1 MSFGGRD
8 TLRARMAE
16 RLDAELIGRAR
27 ARLAAKAAAGAAEPP
42 PGAPPENPAAQLAHD
57 VWQLAAAALRMPPAE
72 LSPRENL
79 ANLGIDSIAITEIMA
94 QISRHFGISVA
105 PTVFFEAKHLDDL
118 GAILFERY
126 GKTIAARSADRPP
139 AGSEATPAL
148 DPSPASSPTLPASGR
163 RTSEAWIARQRKAA
177 GSGRGLPVVAALAAV
192 SAPSAAAPA
201 FALGGSG
208 KDVPIAI
215 LSMEGKFPRSPDLD
229 AFEAHLRAG
238 DDCIEEIPPE
248 RWDWRAVHG
257 DPKKGAFT
265 DVRFGGFV
273 PDADQFDAGFF
284 NISPREA
291 ELIDPQHRLF
301 MECVWSLVEK
311 GGYAPGALS
320 GRKIGMFLG
329 INLLDYTDMVNR
341 AGIMEAQQLTGLGH
355 AFCPNRL
362 SFLLDIHGPSEV
374 VDTACSSSLV
384 AIHRALMSIRHEGCE
399 MAIAGGSNL
408 MLSPTQHIMFS
419 KVGMITPDGRCKSF
433 SRDANGYARADGVGA
448 VLLKRLDLAE
458 RDGDP
463 ILGVIR
469 GSVAHHGGGATS
481 LTAPNPK
488 SQARLIV
495 EAHRQ
500 AGVDPRSIG
509 MVECHGTGTPLGDPI
524 EIDGLKRAFAE
535 LYRDRDLVPAAEPT
549 IGLGSVKSN
558 IGHAETAAGIAGL
571 IKVLLAMRSETLHPT
586 LHCEAPN
593 PVLELAGSP
602 FFLVTEAGPWRRAVI
617 DGREQPLRAG
627 LSSFGAGG
635 TNVHMVIEEYRR
647 PAEAPPVPR
656 EGPFL
661 FPVSAKN
668 EPALRAVVARLR
680 EAATT
685 ADLADMAATLQVG
698 RNAMRWRL
706 CFVAA
711 ERATLVR
718 AMDAF
723 LAQAPDA
730 AAVGTV
736 PAGQQVAA
744 LDPRA
749 EPPATIAAYW
759 TAGGAVDWLALY
771 AGRRPHRIALP
782 SYAFQRQ
789 RYWLPLPESPISRS
803 APVTL
808 TPEPLG
814 GDRFELRLTG
824 EETFLADHRVGGT
837 PVLPG
842 VAYLEL
848 ARAAAEQAGFSAPTL
863 RQIVWM
869 TPLKVQRPVTV
880 VCEIA
885 RLPEGGRVEIVSVSE
900 SGERSVHAQMR
911 IAASTGIRPRQV
923 DLQGLR
929 RTSARPRPAA
939 EIYAAFDALGLAYGD
954 GHRVIRELATGGD
967 AEGRAQVLAELELP
981 AALHA
986 GMSGFVLHP
995 SLLDG
1000 ALQSAI
1006 GLAEPGDGATALP
1019 FSIDAVEM
1027 FGPCEPHMWAL
1038 VGAVDETRPGVRA
1051 MDIDLLADD
1060 GSVRAAIRGFVTR
1073 RLAVSASAPTGDAA
1087 GEGALLCFEPCW
1099 RPLVPGSTPPA
1110 FERRI
1115 VLLSGVRG
1123 GESAW
1128 RSAIPGHETIVFD
1141 DHASSPPGETFE
1153 RMALRFVEAVQLLL
1167 REPGTNPLLV
1177 QMVCVGEANPPH
1189 LAGLAGMMRSLGR
1202 EHRRVH
1208 GQVVAF
1214 TGIDPSALATALQLA
1229 ERAPAGA
1236 LLRAE
1241 GPGLALEGWE
1251 EKPAA
1256 EAPPTPWRDGG
1267 VYLVTGGAGKLG
1279 RMLASEILRTA
1290 PQARVILASRH
1301 EPSAELAMR
1310 LREGRGLHHRIADVA
1325 DAASVSALVEG
1336 IRRDHGGLDGTVHAA
1351 GVLRDESFLRQ
1362 TPAQLRAVLAPK
1374 VRGVIALDDALGNTP
1389 LDFFLLFSSIAAVTG
1404 NVGQAAY
1411 AAANGFLDGFAL
1423 SREARRQRGERHGRT
1438 LSIAWPLWREGGM
1451 RLDPAEAQLM
1461 RRVTGLAPMDSAT
1474 GLAMIS
1480 AGLAGASSRLLVA
1493 SGDAEKIRR
1502 FVAVSPE
1509 RPDLAET
1516 DNGARAGDRGP
1527 LAPIAIFPDARTL
1540 YRPILDALVREA
1552 SAQLKVTA
1560 DDLETDVELTEY
1572 GFDSIGFTQFANRLN
1587 ERFGLEL
1594 TPTLFFEHPTLEGIG
1609 RHLAEEA
1616 GEAMAKAL
1624 GVKVATAPVVA
1635 SAAEPQP
1642 SRQPEAAAPV
1652 WAANDAAPSQEGHRA
1667 AGGTP
1672 SAIAIIGMSGQF
1684 PGAPDV
1690 DAFWEVLAEGRDCI
1704 GEVPAERWDWRD
1716 YFGDPLSEPGR
1727 GNVRWGG
1734 FIDGMAAFDAPFFGI
1749 SAPEARMMDPQQRLL
1764 LTEAFRVMEDAGYA
1778 PSALAGSRTGVF
1790 VGTAD
1795 TGYSRLLSQAEV
1807 AIEGYSMTGL
1817 APSLGPNRISYF
1829 YDFHGPSVAV
1839 ETACSSALVA
1849 VHRAVEAIRSGHCT
1863 AAIAGGINAL
1873 LLPEAFVG
1881 FSKAGMLSPGGR
1893 CKPFS
1898 AEADGYARGE
1908 GVGLVFL
1915 KPLAAAEADGDR
1927 ILAVIRASAE
1937 NHGGRAA
1944 SLTAPNP
1951 RAQADLLRTAYAA
1964 AGFDPRT
1971 VGYIEAHGTGT
1982 PLGDP
1987 IEVEALTSAF
1997 ADLTRDAEAIFGPA
2011 PAQSCA
2017 IGSVKSNIGHL
2028 ELAAGIAG
2036 LIKVLLQF
2044 RHGTIAPTLHC
2055 DALNPYLKLGAG
2067 PFHVARQRTDWT
2079 APVDARGEEL
2089 PRRAGVSSFGFGGS
2103 NAHLV
2108 LEEYRPPAPP
2118 PARDACAAGPSLVI
2132 LSARSE
2138 PQLRE
2143 MAERLLA
2150 FLAEPGR
2157 RVSLTDLAHTL
2168 QTARDAME
2176 FRLGFVASSLAEL
2189 PDRLSAYL
2197 GAGPREGLH
2206 VGRAKAGRRTMALL
2220 QSDDAL
2226 RLAAAGLVD
2235 RGRPDDLLALWVDGF
2250 NVDWGSISRNG
2261 GARRISL
2268 PGYPFA
2274 QTRYWVTPTA
2284 IRADRSGEARKVGV
2298 EGAVSAFSFDGSESF
2313 LRDHR
2318 VQGAKVLPGVMSL
2331 EMLRVAIGGS
2341 AEGFEL
2347 LGHRWVEPVSV
2358 GAGPV
2363 RLSVVLEGDTSDIS
2377 RYLVF
2382 AESDAGGRRLHA
2394 EGKVR
2399 RLGPGDAP
2407 RIGLDQARGAATREM
2422 DVAAI
2427 YSRFDAMGLNYGPAQ
2442 RAIGRLWQE
2451 PGIVVARLEVP
2462 AEADGGF
2469 GLDPSLL
2476 DGALQAMLGF
2486 DRPVGDGLALPSS
2499 VRRIAVYGATTPGM
2513 WAVLRAGDAGPS
2525 IDVCR
2530 DDGTVAVRFEDFVV
2544 ARPAGRMG
2552 LGAAGDTGHAASR
2565 PSGTGP
2571 VILESDEDP
2580 SARALRLLTGI
2591 AARTLEVEASALD
2604 PETELGDYGF
2614 DSVTMTA
2621 FAARINAELGLSL
2634 ATPDFFEFA
2643 TLARLAGHVAADLKP
2658 ARPSDDARRTLDR
2671 PERKAEGDRAVGA
2684 DRRDATRSDREAPA
2698 APAEDPIVIT
2708 GQSCCF
2714 PMAGDADTFWSNLI
2728 AGRDCIGPVPADR
2741 WSWQAIDGDPKSE
2754 PGKTNIHRGGFID
2767 GVFAFDPL
2775 FFGISPREARL
2786 MDPQQRL
2793 MLMHAWKAIEDAGH
2807 SPRSL
2812 AGQKVGVFVGTA
2824 SSGYQG
2830 GQGADLEGEGYLAT
2844 GSVASV
2850 GPNRISYF
2858 LDLHGPSEPVET
2870 ACSSSLVA
2878 LHRAV
2883 QAIRAGD
2890 CDMALVGGVNSIVTP
2905 EAHITFAKAGMLA
2918 PDGRCKTFSA
2928 AADGYGRGEGVG
2940 MILVRRQSDAERDGD
2955 PILAVVRASGINHGG
2970 RAQSLTAPNT
2980 SAQADLL
2987 RDVYRKAGID
2997 PRTIGYIEAHGTG
3010 TPLGDPVEINA
3021 LKSAF
3026 RALPE
3031 TADALVSAGC
3041 KLGSVKT
3048 AIGHLELAAGI
3059 AGVIKVLK
3067 QIEHRQLAPSLH
3079 CEAINPLIDLTG
3091 SPFEIVRSAQTW
3103 APVRDAAGHALPLR
3117 AGISSFGFGGVNAH
3131 VVLEEYRAPQGVRP
3145 APLAPERPSIVILS
3159 ARDGDRLGESAR
3171 HLLAALDKAELG
3183 DAHLGDLA
3191 YTLQIGRAA
3200 LPERLAIVA
3209 STIAALRDRLGDFV
3223 AGEGGAG
3230 VFSGRAADRA
3240 DATADVL
3247 NPRAVA
3253 QHWVRGGTVDWIA
3266 LDPGPH
3272 RRLRLPTYPFARD
3285 VYRLDGVTAAKDR
3298 DAQPSATPALSA
3310 GRREP
3315 TVFLLQADAFY
3326 LRDHVVRGEKILP
3339 GAMSLELACRAVA
3352 ERAVSDGDDR
3362 SDAAAD
3368 GVALSDI
3375 VWRRPL
3381 RLNLGERSVRVDV
3394 GDAGSDGRPFRL
3406 VGTDDARE
3414 AFVTGVIPAALPGR
3428 PPRMDVEAVQ
3438 GRCRVIHDPDWLYAS
3453 YAALGIDYGPTF
3465 RAVADLTSGD
3475 GEVLARLR
3483 LPRAAEADRAGFRL
3497 HPAMLDAAFHAAM
3510 VAFAHEGVSELALPF
3525 GIARLSVFGPTADAL
3540 WAHIRTVPSGEG
3552 IRKLD
3557 IDLADDAGTVLVRIE
3572 GFSLRRLA
3580 GRPPAETAD
3589 RAEAAPAAGEGAAR
3603 SAAERYFV
3611 GLVAHESGVDPAA
3624 VSLSAPLEDHGI
3636 DSVMITRLTDRLE
3649 IDFGPLSRTL
3659 FFEYQTL
3666 SALVGHFQE
3675 RHGERLAAL
3684 LGLSATTAARPLP
3697 ARAAAAGT
3705 VVRTERVATGADE
3718 PIAIIGVAGRY
3729 PGANTLPAFWENL
3742 AAGRDSITEVP
3753 GDRWDHGRYFDPV
3766 RQPGKTTSRWGGFV
3780 EGHDRFDPLFF
3791 NIAPREAAFIDPQ
3804 ERLFLQCAWETLED
3818 AGYTRANVAPGS
3830 GDMPGGDVGVFVGV
3844 MYEEYQLYGPE
3855 RTAQGQ
3861 PVAMTGSAA
3870 SIANRVSYF
3879 CDFHGPSLAVDSMCS
3894 SSLTALHLACDALR
3908 AGSCQVALAGGV
3920 NLTLHP
3926 NKYIALS
3933 QGRFLSSKGRCESFG
3948 EGGDGYVPAEG
3959 VGAVLLK
3966 PLWQAEADGDR
3977 IHAVIL
3983 GSALNHGG
3991 KTNGYTVPNPSAQAA
4006 VVGRAMEK
4014 AGVSPVA
4021 ISYVEAH
4028 GTGTSLGDPI
4038 EIAALARA
4046 YGCGGEAG
4054 PPCAIGSVKSNIGH
4068 AESAAGMAGLTKV
4081 LLQLKHGQLVP
4092 SLHAAVGNPH
4102 IAWDATPFRVQ
4113 QRLQPWD
4120 RRERDGVTLPRMAG
4134 LSSFGAGG
4142 SNAHFIL
4149 SEYPPAEERP
4159 VHAGPEIYPFSARD
4173 PERLVALLANFRS
4186 ALEDL
4191 NESDLPSLAF
4201 VLQEGREAFEERL
4214 AIVAADRDEL
4224 TARLDLFL
4232 AGRAA
4237 GPGIYRAG
4245 VVRPRPPA
4253 ILGDSLGDIASGWVQ
4268 GAVVDWTARRN
4279 GPRPRAISLPTYPFA
4294 ADRCWLPDLDD
4305 GFRPAPAVTAPP
4317 MPLLFAP
4324 AWRETAARQ
4333 TSAPTGA
4340 TRLIVLC
4347 GLAAEAARLDRASD
4361 EAVDL
4366 VVLEAPA
4373 GTLDERYGFY
4383 AARLMDCL
4391 QGLIR
4396 QGMAAAIVQVVVP
4409 ATGADSCLE
4418 GLGGM
4423 LRCAAMEHRAVSCQ
4437 IIAVDARLG
4446 DLPTLL
4452 AADAAQSGS
4461 DRDVRYSEGRRLVR
4475 TWQEIDGRD
4484 GAVASPWKDGGR
4496 YLLTGGAGG
4505 IGLLVAESIAAAGG
4519 RPSLW
4524 LTGRSALDPLARQ
4537 RIVRMEEAG
4546 ATVRH
4551 RRVDVTDRAAVAALV
4566 REIDAEDGGL
4576 DGLFHGAGL
4585 ARDGRLLTKD
4595 EATLHAV
4602 LAPKVT
4608 GIRILDEV
4616 LGDRPLD
4623 FVALFAS
4630 AAGAVGNPGQS
4641 DYAAANAFL
4650 DRFAIERNARVAEG
4664 SRRGRTVAMDWP
4676 YWRDGGMHMAG
4687 ATIAAL
4693 ERDTGVAPLDTAAAL
4708 ATLGTIL
4715 TSVAAPQVLVLA
4727 GDHDRLRRMMGPA
4740 EPAAGGRPAAPVA
4753 ASTASAA
4760 IHGETMRAD
4769 EGRAAIVAT
4778 IRACFSS
4785 ILGIPV
4791 DRLAPDATIDRF
4803 GVDSVSALDIT
4814 AALSAAFGALP
4825 STLLFE
4831 FPTIDRLADE
4841 VLARQGAAVCD
4852 GPAVPVPTASQPGP
4866 SSAAAAPNVP
4876 AALDAG
4882 RDIAVIA
4889 VAGRYPGADTIEAFA
4904 EVLREGRDCVTEI
4917 PPDRADLVARFS
4929 ERKGEPGASICRWGG
4944 FLSDVDRFDAGFFGY
4959 SPRAA
4964 DLADPQERL
4973 FLETAWHLFERAGH
4987 TRAQLA
4993 EHYESRVGVF
5003 VGAMYQQYPALAA
5016 DAESR
5021 ALLSLSSYSGIANR
5035 VSFFFDLQG
5044 PSVAVDSMCSSGLQA
5059 VHQACQSLHTGEC
5072 RLAVAGGVNLSI
5084 HPAKYE
5090 ALSRAGLV
5098 GSHVGS
5104 RAFSDGDGYLPA
5116 EGVGAVLLK
5125 PLRDALRDGDRVLAV
5140 IKGSLASHSG
5150 HSAGY
5155 AVPSVD
5161 AQLRLLGDG
5170 FSAAGIDPASI
5181 GYVEAAA
5188 NGSKLGDAVELRAL
5202 SAFFSAL
5209 PPGAP
5214 PIAIGSVKTNIGHAE
5229 AASGLAQLTKVLL
5242 QFEQRSLFPCPALAS
5257 PEATKAFSGTP
5268 FAPQTML
5275 AAWEA
5280 PLEDGATGK
5289 RRATVSAFGA
5299 GGSNVHLILEEPP
5312 TAQAPPKAERARR
5325 LFPLSATTPVQLA
5338 ALRRLLADHLRAR
5351 PGLCLAAL
5359 SNTLRSGREAF
5370 AFGIDFVASDQEEL
5384 VAKLEEADH
5393 RESAAA
5399 LAGVVAG
5406 GEPDPGMLVLP
5417 GYPFARERHWLSPAR
5432 AEALGSRASETTAP
5446 AEGLAQADPD
5456 LPRGRETALQLIQRT
5471 LAAELGC
5478 APGDIDPQSGFSA
5491 LGIDSMIRMRLIYA
5505 VEERCGVILDQ
5516 GTLEALQT
5524 PQALADHLDA
5534 DGPSAAV
5541 AARPAVSH
5549 PAVAADDTVPLG
5561 ENQKGLWV
5569 LQKLFTERGDYNV
5582 PLAFRCRSVD
5592 RDALDK
5598 ALGWLLAEHKLLG
5611 TRVVDGERLA
5621 LSARP
5626 IPPAIR
5632 SLALPKDADTDA
5644 FLRQRALVP
5653 FDLGE
5658 GVLRAEHLS
5667 GGTLAAGESI
5677 LLLVVHHLVTDGV
5690 SSAVITRR
5698 FWAAYDHFATGAPL
5712 PQTDRDAA
5720 DYAAFV
5726 AWEEEFVGSQRGQA
5740 QKAYWLEKLAGP
5752 LPQLNLPSENPAF
5765 ESNSV
5770 AVPSRELR
5778 LSAALTAALRTMAA
5792 RRGCGAVSLYL
5803 GAFAALLY
5811 RYTGERD
5818 IVIGVPTLRRP
5829 QRRFAD
5835 TVGYCA
5841 NMIALR
5847 LAVDPGRSFGDFA
5860 DSVQAALSE
5869 GLDNGDFPFAAI
5881 ARERGGTATGEPPYQ
5896 VTFAYQNFG
5905 FAPADLAPFARGEVS
5920 HLRQIRQGG
5929 DAALGFE
5936 VQDDA
5941 AGALIVATY
5950 DGSCSSA
5957 ARIDRLLEHF
5967 RQLLEA
5973 ASADETTPLSGLAM
5987 LTLPEVERALHHW
6000 SRSGRLAGFTLPV
6013 HEQIFARARQKPS
6026 ATAIVCGTE
6035 SLSYGDLM
6043 VRVRL
6048 VAGALRRRK
6057 VASGDA
6063 VGVLLGHEPDAIA
6076 ALLGVM
6082 SVGAVWV
6089 PLDPAHPDERL
6100 RFMLGD
6106 AGVSVGVSR
6115 GALAERLRGCG
6126 DASIIDLDRE
6136 RPALRDRFVKPLV
6149 TGIDPASPAYIIYT
6163 SGSTGVPKGVV
6174 VSHAAIAEHCQAI
6187 VPEYRLVPSDAVLQF
6202 APCAVDTAIEQIL
6215 PTLAVGARLV
6225 LRPGSLLTPGAC
6237 LAFLAEMKV
6246 TVADLPPV
6254 YLHELLLSWER
6265 ARADLG
6271 GLALR
6276 LVLVGGEALAP
6287 EVVAA
6292 WGRSGLA
6299 TVRLINA
6306 YGPTEATV
6314 TALVHTVRLDGRE
6327 RNTPIGRPLPG
6338 TEIYILDGD
6347 GHLVSDGVV
6356 GELHI
6361 GGARLAI
6368 GYHRRPDLTAEKF
6381 RPHRLGD
6388 RSVRL
6393 YATGD
6398 RASFRPKSGGV
6409 VEFHGRADAQV
6420 KIRGHRIE
6428 LGEIEAAILSCGVE
6442 EAAVLAETSGAG
6454 DPALTAYVAFARA
6467 SFDRVSLQRSLAA
6480 RLPAAM
6486 VPARWVRLD
6495 RLPTTSSGKIDRR
6508 ALKASGDAKARV
6520 TVAAD
6525 AVPGVGDRLHDG
6537 MEARLL
6543 AIWRETLGLAL
6554 SPEAIGMDDD
6564 FADVGGNSLL
6574 AVRLLGR
6581 IQEGFGAALSVADL
6595 GRATTIASQAR
6606 LLRQRGC
6613 RAGRDAGDRV
6623 GDAHAGDATRL
6634 VPLWRPDA
6642 SPAGEAARPLFLVHA
6657 IMGTLTCY
6665 DALLETLKATRPV
6678 YGLQAAGLEAG
6689 EAPGARSVEALAARY
6704 CRHVRRVQPEGPYSL
6719 GGWSFGGVVAF
6730 EMARQLVREGAAVSF
6745 LGLIDSYLPD
6755 EATVPDGL
6763 DSPSDSGDAAARQR
6777 RAFFRDLF
6785 GTAIAAPAEQ
6795 DIVAAVRSLPQAASV
6810 LPNAGPDQIR
6820 RLFAVFAAHHDA
6832 FSAYAPGPCPAPVTL
6847 VRAVGASSGRDFAEG
6862 WRRLATG
6869 GLAVHRV
6876 AGDHDGILR
6885 QPALDAWM
6893 PILRAGLE
6901 EVSGP

>member
-1 MSFGGRD
+1 
-8 TLRARMAE
+8 MAE

-139 AGSEATPAL
+139 AGSEATPAS
-148 DPSPASSPTLPASGR
+148 DPSPPSSPILPASGR

-192 SAPSAAAPA
+192 SAPA

-273 PDADQFDAGFF
+273 PDADMFDAGFF

-320 GRKIGMFLG
+320 GRKVGMFLG
-329 INLLDYTDMVNR
+329 INLLDYTDMANR

-384 AIHRALMSIRHEGCE
+384 AIHRAVMSIRHEGCE

-558 IGHAETAAGIAGL
+558 IGHAETAAGMAGL
-571 IKVLLAMRSETLHPT
+571 IKVLLAMRSETLYPT
-586 LHCEAPN
+586 LHCAAPN
-593 PVLELAGSP
+593 PLLELAGSP
-602 FFLVTEAGPWRRAVI
+602 FFLVTEARPWKRAVI
-617 DGREQPLRAG
+617 EGREQPLRAG

-661 FPVSAKN
+661 FPVSAKS
-668 EPALRAVVARLR
+668 EAALRAVVARLR
-680 EAATT
+680 EAAAT

-698 RNAMRWRL
+698 RDAMRWRL

-711 ERATLVR
+711 ERPALIR

-723 LAQAPDA
+723 LAQAPGA
-730 AAVGTV
+730 AAIGTA

-749 EPPATIAAYW
+749 EPPATIAAHW
-759 TAGGAVDWLALY
+759 TAGGAVDWSALY
-771 AGRRPHRIALP
+771 PGRRPRRIALP

-789 RYWLPLPESPISRS
+789 RYWLPLPELPIPRP
-803 APVTL
+803 APATL
-808 TPEPLG
+808 MPQPLG

-824 EETFLADHRVGGT
+824 EETFLADHRVAGT

-863 RQIVWM
+863 RQVVWM
-869 TPLKVQRPVTV
+869 TPLRVERPVTV
-880 VCEIA
+880 ICEIVRLSEGA
-885 RLPEGGRVEIVSVSE
+885 RAEIVSISE

-911 IAASTGIRPRQV
+911 IAASGIRPPQV
-923 DLQGLR
+923 DLQVLR
-929 RTSARPRPAA
+929 QASARPRPAA
-939 EIYAAFDALGLAYGD
+939 EIYAAFDALDLGYGE
-954 GHRVIRELATGGD
+954 GHRVIRDLAIGRD
-967 AEGRAQVLAELELP
+967 AEGRTQVLAELELP

-1038 VGAVDETRPGVRA
+1038 VRAVDETRPGVRA

-1060 GSVRAAIRGFVTR
+1060 GSTRVAIRGFVTR
-1073 RLAVSASAPTGDAA
+1073 RLVVAASAPAGDAA
-1087 GEGALLCFEPCW
+1087 GDVLLCFEPCW
-1099 RPLVPGSTPPA
+1099 RPLVPGSTSPA
-1110 FERRI
+1110 FERRV
-1115 VLLSGVRG
+1115 VLLAGVRG
-1123 GESAW
+1123 NEGAW
-1128 RSAIPGHETIVFD
+1128 RGAIPDREAIVVD
-1141 DHASSPPGETFE
+1141 DPASSPPGETFE
-1153 RMALRFVEAVQLLL
+1153 RMALHVVEAVQALLG
-1167 REPGTNPLLV
+1167 EPGTGPILV
-1177 QMVCVGEANPPH
+1177 QMVCVGEASPPH

-1208 GQVVAF
+1208 GQVVAIA
-1214 TGIDPSALATALQLA
+1214 GSDPSALAAALQRA

-1241 GPGLALEGWE
+1241 GPGLAMEGWE
-1251 EKPAA
+1251 EKSAA
-1256 EAPPTPWRDGG
+1256 EDAPPPWRDGG

-1279 RMLASEILRTA
+1279 LILASEILRTA

-1310 LREGRGLHHRIADVA
+1310 LREGHGLHHLVADVA
-1325 DAASVSALVEG
+1325 DAASVAALVEG
-1336 IRRDHGGLDGTVHAA
+1336 IRRDHGGFDGVIHAA
-1351 GVLRDESFLRQ
+1351 GVLRDENFLRQ
-1362 TPAQLRAVLAPK
+1362 TPAQLRDVLAPK
-1374 VRGVIALDDALGNTP
+1374 VRGVITLDDALGDAP

-1411 AAANGFLDGFAL
+1411 AAANGFLDGFAA

-1438 LSIAWPLWREGGM
+1438 LSIAWPLWQEGGM

-1461 RRVTGLAPMDSAT
+1461 RRVTGLVPMDSAT

-1480 AGLAGASSRLLVA
+1480 AGLAGASARLLVA
-1493 SGDAEKIRR
+1493 WGDAEKIRR
-1502 FVAVSPE
+1502 FVAVSPDRLDPVE
-1509 RPDLAET
+1509 TGEAGELAET
-1516 DNGARAGDRGP
+1516 GDRG
-1527 LAPIAIFPDARTL
+1527 APAQNGIFPDARTL
-1540 YRPILDALVREA
+1540 YRPILDALLTEA
-1552 SAQLKVTA
+1552 SVQLKVTA
-1560 DDLETDVELTEY
+1560 SDLETDVELTEY

-1609 RHLAEEA
+1609 RHLAGEA

-1624 GVKVATAPVVA
+1624 GIVAAVAPAVA
-1635 SAAEPQP
+1635 PAAEPQ
-1642 SRQPEAAAPV
+1642 SGGQAEATASV
-1652 WAANDAAPSQEGHRA
+1652 VAANDAAVSRKPDRA
-1667 AGGTP
+1667 SAGAPG
-1672 SAIAIIGMSGQF
+1672 AIAIIGMSGQF

-1690 DAFWEVLAEGRDCI
+1690 DDFWEVLAEGRDCI

-1863 AAIAGGINAL
+1863 AAIAGAINAL

-1898 AEADGYARGE
+1898 AAADGYARGE

-1927 ILAVIRASAE
+1927 ILAVIRGSAE

-1997 ADLTRDAEAIFGPA
+1997 ADLTRDAEAQFGRA

-2055 DALNPYLKLGAG
+2055 DVLNPYLKLGAG
-2067 PFHVARQRTDWT
+2067 PFHVARQLTDWS
-2079 APVDARGEEL
+2079 APVDAAGEEL

-2108 LEEYRPPAPP
+2108 LEEYLPPAPP
-2118 PARDACAAGPSLVI
+2118 PAGDARAAGPSLVV

-2168 QTARDAME
+2168 QIARDAME

-2189 PDRLSAYL
+2189 SDRLSACL
-2197 GAGPREGLH
+2197 GAGAREGLH
-2206 VGRAKAGRRTMALL
+2206 IGRAKAGRRTMALL
-2220 QSDDAL
+2220 ESDDAL

-2235 RGRPDDLLALWVDGF
+2235 RGRPDDLLALWADGF
-2250 NVDWGSISRNG
+2250 NIDWASVSRNR

-2274 QTRYWVTPTA
+2274 KTRYWVTPTVA
-2284 IRADRSGEARKVGV
+2284 RAAGGGEARKVGA
-2298 EGAVSAFSFDGSESF
+2298 EGAVAAAAISFDGSESF

-2331 EMLRVAIGGS
+2331 EMLRVAVGGSGGS

-2347 LGHRWVEPVSV
+2347 LGHRWIEPVSV
-2358 GAGPV
+2358 GSGPV
-2363 RLSVVLEGDTSDIS
+2363 RLSVVLEGETPDIS

-2382 AESDAGGRRLHA
+2382 AERDAGGRRLHA
-2394 EGKVR
+2394 EGKLR
-2399 RLGPGDAP
+2399 RLPPGDAP
-2407 RIGLDQARGAATREM
+2407 RIDLDRAKAAASREM

-2427 YSRFDAMGLNYGPAQ
+2427 YSRFDAMGLSYGPAQ
-2442 RAIGRLWQE
+2442 RAIRRLWQG
-2451 PGIVVARLEVP
+2451 PGVVVARLEVP

-2499 VRRIAVYGATTPGM
+2499 VRRIAVYGTTAPGM
-2513 WAVLRAGDAGPS
+2513 WAVLRGADAGPS
-2525 IDVCR
+2525 IDVCD

-2544 ARPAGRMG
+2544 ARPAGRTR
-2552 LGAAGDTGHAASR
+2552 LAAADDAGQA
-2565 PSGTGP
+2565 PSQPGGTGA
-2571 VILESDEDP
+2571 VLLESDEDP
-2580 SARALRLLTGI
+2580 AARALRLLTGI
-2591 AARTLEVEASALD
+2591 AARTLEVDASALD

-2658 ARPSDDARRTLDR
+2658 DR
-2671 PERKAEGDRAVGA
+2671 PGHDAPRTADLADRSERKAEGGRAVGAGA
-2684 DRRDATRSDREAPA
+2684 DRRDAFRSELQAPVAPA
-2698 APAEDPIVIT
+2698 DDPIVIT

-2714 PMAGDADTFWSNLI
+2714 PMAGDADAFWSNLI

-2741 WSWQAIDGDPKSE
+2741 WSWQAIDGDPKRE

-2812 AGQKVGVFVGTA
+2812 AGHKVGVFVGTA
-2824 SSGYQG
+2824 SSGYQE

-2844 GSVASV
+2844 GSVASI

-2905 EAHITFAKAGMLA
+2905 AAHITFAKAGMLA

-2980 SAQADLL
+2980 AAQADLL

-3026 RALPE
+3026 RTLPE
-3031 TADALVSAGC
+3031 TSDAIVPAVCG
-3041 KLGSVKT
+3041 LGSVKT

-3091 SPFEIVRSAQTW
+3091 SPFEIVRSAKTW
-3103 APVRDAAGHALPLR
+3103 APVRDGAGHALPLR

-3131 VVLEEYRAPQGVRP
+3131 VVLEEYRAPAGVDPVTVVPDRP
-3145 APLAPERPSIVILS
+3145 AIVVLS
-3159 ARDGDRLGESAR
+3159 ARDGDRLQESAC
-3171 HLLAALDKAELG
+3171 HLLAALDKGELG

-3200 LPERLAIVA
+3200 LPQRLAIVA
-3209 STIAALRDRLGDFV
+3209 STIAELRDRLGGFV
-3223 AGEGGAG
+3223 AGEGGAE
-3230 VFSGRAADRA
+3230 VFSGRAAARTDAMA
-3240 DATADVL
+3240 DGLD
-3247 NPRAVA
+3247 PRAVA
-3253 QHWVRGGTVDWIA
+3253 QHWVGGGTVDWSA

-3285 VYRLDGVTAAKDR
+3285 VYRLDGVTPAR
-3298 DAQPSATPALSA
+3298 HQDAEPSATPALPA
-3310 GRREP
+3310 GGREP
-3315 TVFLLQADAFY
+3315 AVFLLQADAFY

-3339 GAMSLELACRAVA
+3339 GSMSLELACRAA
-3352 ERAVSDGDDR
+3352 AAGRAVADGDDR
-3362 SDAAAD
+3362 NDTVAEGVTLAD
-3368 GVALSDI
+3368 V

-3381 RLNLGERSVRVDV
+3381 RLNLGERSVRVDI

-3406 VGTDDARE
+3406 VATDDAQE
-3414 AFVTGVIPAALPGR
+3414 AFVTGIIAATLPGH
-3428 PPRMDVEAVQ
+3428 PPRMDIEAVQ

-3465 RAVADLTSGD
+3465 RAVADLTSGV

-3525 GIARLSVFGPTADAL
+3525 GIARLMVFGPTTGAM

-3580 GRPPAETAD
+3580 GRPPAES
-3589 RAEAAPAAGEGAAR
+3589 AERLDAAPATGEEAAR

-3624 VSLSAPLEDHGI
+3624 VSLSAPLEDYGI

-3649 IDFGPLSRTL
+3649 MDFGPLSRTL

-3675 RHGERLAAL
+3675 RHGERLAAV
-3684 LGLSATTAARPLP
+3684 LGPSATPAAARPLT
-3697 ARAAAAGT
+3697 AQAAATGSA
-3705 VVRTERVATGADE
+3705 VRTEPLAAGADE

-3780 EGHDRFDPLFF
+3780 EGHNRFDPLFF

-3861 PVAMTGSAA
+3861 PLAMTGSAA

-3894 SSLTALHLACDALR
+3894 SSLTAVHLACDALR
-3908 AGSCQVALAGGV
+3908 SGSCRVALAGGV

-3966 PLWQAEADGDR
+3966 PLRQAEADGDR

-4014 AGVSPVA
+4014 AGVSPDA

-4046 YGCGGEAG
+4046 YGRGGEAG
-4054 PPCAIGSVKSNIGH
+4054 PSCAIGSVKSNIGH

-4102 IAWDATPFRVQ
+4102 IAWDAASFRVQ
-4113 QRLQPWD
+4113 QRLQPWE
-4120 RRERDGVTLPRMAG
+4120 RREREGVTLPRMAG

-4142 SNAHFIL
+4142 SNAHFIV
-4149 SEYPPAEERP
+4149 SEYRPAEERP
-4159 VHAGPEIYPFSARD
+4159 VHAGPDIYPFSARD
-4173 PERLVALLANFRS
+4173 PERLMALLANFRS

-4191 NESDLPSLAF
+4191 KDPDLPSLAF

-4214 AIVAADRDEL
+4214 AIVAADRNEL
-4224 TARLDLFL
+4224 MARLDLFL

-4237 GPGIYRAG
+4237 GPGVYRACA
-4245 VVRPRPPA
+4245 VRPRPPA
-4253 ILGDSLGDIASGWVQ
+4253 IVGDGLGDVASGWVQ

-4294 ADRCWLPDLDD
+4294 RDRCWLPDL
-4305 GFRPAPAVTAPP
+4305 GEARRPAPADTAPAF
-4317 MPLLFAP
+4317 PLLFAP
-4324 AWRETAARQ
+4324 AWLESAARQ
-4333 TSAPTGA
+4333 VGAPTSA

-4347 GLAAEAARLDRASD
+4347 GLAAEAKRLSGASD
-4361 EAVDL
+4361 AAVDL
-4366 VVLEAPA
+4366 VVLEAPV

-4396 QGMAAAIVQVVVP
+4396 QGPAAAIVQVVVP
-4409 ATGADSCLE
+4409 ATGADACLE

-4437 IIAVDARLG
+4437 IIAVDAGLG
-4446 DLPTLL
+4446 DLPALL

-4461 DRDVRYSEGRRLVR
+4461 DRDIRYSGGRRLVR
-4475 TWQEIDGRD
+4475 SWQEIEAGD
-4484 GAVASPWKDGGR
+4484 GAVASPWRDGGR

-4585 ARDGRLLTKD
+4585 ACDGRLLTKD

-4602 LAPKVT
+4602 LAPKVA

-4616 LGDRPLD
+4616 LGDRALD
-4623 FVALFAS
+4623 FMALFAS

-4650 DRFAIERNARVAEG
+4650 DRFALDRNARVAEG
-4664 SRRGRTVAMDWP
+4664 SRRGRTVAIDWP

-4708 ATLGTIL
+4708 AALAAIL
-4715 TSVAAPQVLVLA
+4715 TSVSAPQVLVLG
-4727 GDHDRLRRMMGPA
+4727 GDHDRLRRMMRPA
-4740 EPAAGGRPAAPVA
+4740 EPDAGDRRAAPAAA
-4753 ASTASAA
+4753 ATASLVP
-4760 IHGETMRAD
+4760 HGETMRAD

-4866 SSAAAAPNVP
+4866 SSAAAASNGP

-4987 TRAQLA
+4987 TRAHLA
-4993 EHYESRVGVF
+4993 ERYASRVGVF
-5003 VGAMYQQYPALAA
+5003 VGAMYQQYPGLAA

-5021 ALLSLSSYSGIANR
+5021 ALLALSSYSGIANR

-5059 VHQACQSLHTGEC
+5059 VHQGCQSLRTGEC

-5098 GSHVGS
+5098 GSHAGS

-5188 NGSKLGDAVELRAL
+5188 NGSKLGDAIELRAL
-5202 SAFFSAL
+5202 SSFFSGL
-5209 PPGAP
+5209 PPGSP

-5242 QFEQRSLFPCPALAS
+5242 QFEQRSLFPCPSLAS
-5257 PEATKAFSGTP
+5257 PEATSAFSGTP
-5268 FAPQTML
+5268 FKPQTML

-5280 PLEDGATGK
+5280 PIADGATGK
-5289 RRATVSAFGA
+5289 LRATVSAFGA

-5312 TAQAPPKAERARR
+5312 TAEAPPKAVRARR

-5338 ALRRLLADHLRAR
+5338 ALRRLLADHLRAT
-5351 PGLCLAAL
+5351 PGLCMAAL
-5359 SNTLRSGREAF
+5359 SNTLRNGRESF

-5384 VAKLEEADH
+5384 VAKLDEADH
-5393 RESAAA
+5393 RESAVA

-5406 GEPDPGMLVLP
+5406 DEPDPGMLVLP

-5432 AEALGSRASETTAP
+5432 ADPPSPRAAETAAASES
-5446 AEGLAQADPD
+5446 LAQADPD

-5478 APGDIDPQSGFSA
+5478 APSDVDPQSGFSA

-5516 GTLEALQT
+5516 GTLEALRT

-5534 DGPSAAV
+5534 DGPGAAV

-5549 PAVAADDTVPLG
+5549 PTVAADDDTVPLG

-5592 RDALDK
+5592 GNVLDK
-5598 ALGWLLAEHKLLG
+5598 ALGWLLAEHRLLG
-5611 TRVVDGERLA
+5611 TRIVDGDRMV

-5720 DYAAFV
+5720 DHAAFV
-5726 AWEEEFVGSQRGQA
+5726 AWEEEFAGSQRGQA

-5778 LSAALTAALRTMAA
+5778 LSAALTAALRTVAA
-5792 RRGCGAVSLYL
+5792 RRGCGAMSLYL

-5811 RYTGERD
+5811 RHTGERD

-5829 QRRFAD
+5829 QRRFAE

-5847 LAVDPGRSFGDFA
+5847 LTVDPGRSFGDFA

-5950 DGSCSSA
+5950 DGSRSSA
-5957 ARIDRLLEHF
+5957 ARIDRLLAHF

-5973 ASADETTPLSGLAM
+5973 TSADETTPLSGLVM
-5987 LTLPEVERALHHW
+5987 LTPPEVERALHHW
-6000 SRSGRLAGFTLPV
+6000 SRSGRLPDFTLPV
-6013 HEQIFARARQKPS
+6013 HEQIFARARQRPS
-6026 ATAIVCGTE
+6026 APAVVCGSE

-6106 AGVSVGVSR
+6106 AGVSVVVSR

-6126 DASIIDLDRE
+6126 GASIVDLDRE
-6136 RPALRDRFVKPLV
+6136 RPAWRDRFAKPPV
-6149 TGIDPASPAYIIYT
+6149 VAIDPASPAYIIYT

-6174 VSHAAIAEHCQAI
+6174 VSHAAIADHCRAI

-6215 PTLAVGARLV
+6215 PTLVVGARLV

-6237 LAFLAEMKV
+6237 LAFLAETKV

-6287 EVVAA
+6287 EVVGA

-6299 TVRLINA
+6299 TVRLVNA

-6327 RNTPIGRPLPG
+6327 GSTPVGRPLPG

-6347 GHLVSDGVV
+6347 GHLVPDGVV

-6361 GGARLAI
+6361 GGERLAI

-6381 RPHRLGD
+6381 RLHRLGD
-6388 RSVRL
+6388 RTVRL

-6428 LGEIEAAILSCGVE
+6428 LGEIEAAILACGVE

-6454 DPALTAYVAFARA
+6454 DPALTAYVAFDRA
-6467 SFDRVSLQRSLAA
+6467 SYDRVSLQRSLAA
-6480 RLPAAM
+6480 KLPAAM

-6508 ALKASGDAKARV
+6508 ALKACGDAKARV

-6525 AVPGVGDRLHDG
+6525 AVPGVGDGLHDG

-6543 AIWRETLGLAL
+6543 EIWRETLGLAL

-6606 LLRQRGC
+6606 LLRHRGC

-6623 GDAHAGDATRL
+6623 GDAHAGDDTRL

-6678 YGLQAAGLEAG
+6678 YGLQAAGLEPG
-6689 EAPGARSVEALAARY
+6689 EASSAPSVEALAARY

-6730 EMARQLVREGAAVSF
+6730 EMARQLVREGATVAF

-6755 EATVPDGL
+6755 EAAVPDGL
-6763 DSPSDSGDAAARQR
+6763 DPPSEGEDAAARQR

-6785 GTAIAAPAEQ
+6785 GATVAAPAEQ
-6795 DIVAAVRSLPQAASV
+6795 DIVEAVRSLPRATSV

-6820 RLFAVFAAHHDA
+6820 RLFSVFAAHHAA
-6832 FSAYAPGPCPAPVTL
+6832 FSAYESGPCPAPVTL
-6847 VRAVGASSGRDFAEG
+6847 VRAVGASSDSDFAEG

-6876 AGDHDGILR
+6876 ASDHDGILR

-6901 EVSGP
+6901 EASGP